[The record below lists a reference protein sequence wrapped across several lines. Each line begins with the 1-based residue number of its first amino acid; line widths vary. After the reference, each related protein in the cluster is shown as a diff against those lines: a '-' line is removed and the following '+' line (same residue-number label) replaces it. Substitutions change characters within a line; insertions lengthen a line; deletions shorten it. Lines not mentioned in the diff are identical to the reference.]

1 MPTLLD
7 ILEPEAILLD
17 VRATTAEE
25 VIRLLAARLQTLGY
39 VKATYADAVVSREKN
54 LPTGLPLE
62 RDENVAVPHTDPEHV
77 IKAGVAMATLSTPVV
92 FANMEEPEELLPV
105 GTVFLLAINDKDK
118 QIETLQQIIEAIQS
132 PTTLDGLKRA
142 KTLYDV
148 RVLLGSPK
156 ES

>member
-25 VIRLLAARLQTLGY
+25 VIRLLAARLETLGY
-39 VKATYADAVVSREKN
+39 VKTTYADAVVSREKN

-142 KTLYDV
+142 KTLHDV